1 MKQSDE
7 REAKRI
13 RVVQAGGTGEHEVQP
28 RQATFHCTDGVALGG
43 HLWSR
48 PGASAVV
55 VISPATGVLARYYH
69 RYARFL
75 AEHGFEVIT
84 FDYRGIGASRPRDL
98 RSCGYRW
105 SDWGTKD
112 FAAVFD
118 AAEKLASGRPIMV
131 VGHSIGGFLPGL
143 APGFDRCAAFL
154 SVGGGYAYYR
164 DYARGSRFANV
175 LKWHAVMPAITAALG
190 YFPGRRLG
198 WLEDLPAGVAF
209 DWAFRPARIEQSF
222 PKAQREQILERLAAY
237 KGPLLAVAATDDPF
251 ATSSAIDRALAYYTG
266 AAKRVV
272 FVSPRDLGVA
282 RIGHFD
288 LFHSKHRDGFWRA
301 TLEWLSTGGR
311 GRLARR
317 GAASCRAEKGPF
329 GVCAHASRG

>member
-1 MKQSDE
+1 MGQSEE
-7 REAKRI
+7 RARKHM
-13 RVVQAGGTGEHEVQP
+13 RVAHARGADKYEVEP
-28 RQATFHCTDGVALGG
+28 RQTTFYCTDGVALGG

-69 RYARFL
+69 RYAKFL
-75 AEHGFEVIT
+75 AEHGLEVIT
-84 FDYRGIGASRPRDL
+84 YDYRGIGASRPSDL

-112 FAAVFD
+112 FAAVLD
-118 AAEKLASGRPIMV
+118 AAVKLASGRPIMV

-164 DYARGSRFANV
+164 DYAPGSRVVNI

-209 DWAFRPARIEQSF
+209 DWAFRPAQIERSF
-222 PKAQREQILERLAAY
+222 PKTQRREILARLAAFR
-237 KGPLLAVAATDDPF
+237 GPLLAVAATDDPF
-251 ATSSAIDRALAYYTG
+251 ATPSAIDRALRYYSC
-266 AAKRVV
+266 AARRVV
-272 FVSPRDLGVA
+272 FVAPSDLGVA

-288 LFHSKHRDGFWRA
+288 LFHSKHRNGFWHA
-301 TLEWLSTGGR
+301 TLEWLTTGGR
-311 GRLARR
+311 GPLSRL
-317 GAASCRAEKGPF
+317 GATSYRVERGPF
-329 GVCAHASRG
+329 GVCAHGSRS